1 VGMAPVRLVRRPPAR
16 VGSEALARIMAILPE
31 QIDAIRG
38 HEAGARRGTDPEDV
52 HDMRTAARRLRA
64 ILRVVRSGFDRAWV
78 EALRSELEWLG
89 TTLGAV
95 RDLDVLREHLRDEL
109 AALEDST
116 GRSAF
121 LQLSE
126 CLDVEHSRA
135 KAKLLGALDSR
146 RYRELLSRLDEAV
159 RQPRVVTADLSL
171 PRIAA
176 RQFKKLRK
184 AVKAL
189 PAEPADEELHA
200 VRIKVKCAR
209 YAAELA
215 EEMIGRPAARFV
227 DRAKKVQDILGEH
240 QDAVMA
246 ESRIRACLRGVRSRP
261 ATWLRDRLIERQRA
275 RREKARKAFWKKWPR
290 LKRRGRKAW
299 T

>member
-1 VGMAPVRLVRRPPAR
+1 MAPGRLVRRFPAR
-16 VGSEALARIMAILPE
+16 VGSEALARILTFLRE

-38 HEAGARRGTDPEDV
+38 HAAGARRGTDPEDV
-52 HDMRTAARRLRA
+52 HDMRTAVRRLRA
-64 ILRVVRSGFDRAWV
+64 ILRAVRSGFDRAWV
-78 EALRSELEWLG
+78 ESLRSELDWLG
-89 TTLGAV
+89 STLGAV

-116 GRSAF
+116 RPSSS

-126 CLDVEHSRA
+126 YLDVEHSRA
-135 KAKLLGALDSR
+135 RAKLLAALDSS
-146 RYRELLSRLDEAV
+146 RYRELLRRLDEAV

-184 AVKAL
+184 AVKTL
-189 PAEPADEELHA
+189 PAEPSDAQLHT
-200 VRIKVKCAR
+200 VRIKVKHAR

-215 EEMIGRPAARFV
+215 EEEIGRPAARFV
-227 DRAKKVQDILGEH
+227 DKAKKVLDILGEH
-240 QDAVMA
+240 QDAVTA
-246 ESRIRACLRGVRSRP
+246 ESRIRAWLRGMRSRP
-261 ATWLRDRLIERQRA
+261 ETWLRDHLIKRQCA
-275 RREKARKAFWKKWPR
+275 RREEARKAFRKRWPR

>member
-1 VGMAPVRLVRRPPAR
+1 MAAVRLVRGPPAR
-16 VGSEALARIMAILPE
+16 VGSEALARIVAILRD
-31 QIDAIRG
+31 QIDAIRS
-38 HEAGARRGTDPEDV
+38 HQAGARRGTDPEDV

-64 ILRVVRSGFDRAWV
+64 VLRAARAGFDRAWV

-89 TTLGAV
+89 ATLGAV

-116 GRSAF
+116 ELSAS

-126 CLDVEHSRA
+126 CLDVKHSRA
-135 KAKLLGALDSR
+135 RAKLLAALDSP

-184 AVKAL
+184 AVKDL
-189 PAEPADEELHA
+189 PAEPTDEELHA
-200 VRIKVKCAR
+200 VRIKVKRAR

-215 EEMIGRPAARFV
+215 AEEIGRSAARFV
-227 DRAKKVQDILGEH
+227 DKAKKVQDILGEH

-246 ESRIRACLRGVRSRP
+246 ESRIRACLRRIPSRP
-261 ATWLRDRLIERQRA
+261 ATGFGDRLIKRQRA
-275 RREKARKAFWKKWPR
+275 RRQKARRAFWKRWPG

>member
-1 VGMAPVRLVRRPPAR
+1 MAPVRLVRRPPAR
-16 VGSEALARIMAILPE
+16 IGSEALARIMAILPE

-116 GRSAF
+116 GRSAS

-126 CLDVEHSRA
+126 CLDLEHSRA

-159 RQPRVVTADLSL
+159 RQPRVVTAELSL

-200 VRIKVKCAR
+200 VRIKVKRAR

-215 EEMIGRPAARFV
+215 EEVIGRPAARFV

-275 RREKARKAFWKKWPR
+275 RREKARKAFWKRWPR

>member
-1 VGMAPVRLVRRPPAR
+1 VGMVPVRLVRRFPAR
-16 VGSEALARIMAILPE
+16 VGSEALARIVASLRE

-38 HEAGARRGTDPEDV
+38 HAGGARRGTDPEDV
-52 HDMRTAARRLRA
+52 HEMRTAARRLRA
-64 ILRVVRSGFDRAWV
+64 ILRAVRSGFDRAWV
-78 EALRSELEWLG
+78 EALRSELDWLG
-89 TTLGAV
+89 STLGAV

-116 GRSAF
+116 RRSAS

-135 KAKLLGALDSR
+135 RAKLLAALDSP
-146 RYRELLSRLDEAV
+146 RYRELLRRLDEAV
-159 RQPRVVTADLSL
+159 RQPRVATADLSL

-189 PAEPADEELHA
+189 PTEPSNAELHA
-200 VRIKVKCAR
+200 VRIEVKRAR

-215 EEMIGRPAARFV
+215 AEEVGRPAARFV
-227 DRAKKVQDILGEH
+227 DKAKKVQDILGEH

-246 ESRIRACLRGVRSRP
+246 ESRIRAWLRGIRSRS
-261 ATWLRDRLIERQRA
+261 ATWLRDHLIKRQRA
-275 RREKARKAFWKKWPR
+275 RRQEARKAFWKRWPR

>member
-1 VGMAPVRLVRRPPAR
+1 MAPVRLVRRPPAR
-16 VGSEALARIMAILPE
+16 IGSEALARIMAILPE

-116 GRSAF
+116 GRSAS

-126 CLDVEHSRA
+126 CLDLEHSRA

-159 RQPRVVTADLSL
+159 RQPRVVTAELSL

-200 VRIKVKCAR
+200 VRVKVKRAR

-215 EEMIGRPAARFV
+215 EEVMGRPAARFV

-275 RREKARKAFWKKWPR
+275 RREKARKAFWKRWPR

>member
-1 VGMAPVRLVRRPPAR
+1 MAAVRLVRLPPAP
-16 VGSEALARIMAILPE
+16 VGSAALARILAIMRE

-64 ILRVVRSGFDRAWV
+64 VLRAVRPGFDRPWV

-89 TTLGAV
+89 ATLGAV

-116 GRSAF
+116 GLSAS
-121 LQLSE
+121 LPLSE
-126 CLDVEHSRA
+126 CLDVKHSRA
-135 KAKLLGALDSR
+135 RAKLLAALESP
-146 RYRELLSRLDEAV
+146 RYRQLLSRLDEAV

-171 PRIAA
+171 SRIAA
-176 RQFKKLRK
+176 RQFRKLRK
-184 AVKAL
+184 AVKDL
-189 PAEPADEELHA
+189 PTEPTDEELHA
-200 VRIKVKCAR
+200 VRIKVKRAR

-215 EEMIGRPAARFV
+215 EEEIGRSAARFV
-227 DRAKKVQDILGEH
+227 DKAKKVQDILGEH

-246 ESRIRACLRGVRSRP
+246 ESRIRACLRRIPSRP
-261 ATWLRDRLIERQRA
+261 VTALGDRLIKRQRA
-275 RREKARKAFWKKWPR
+275 RRQKARRAFWKRWPG
-290 LKRRGRKAW
+290 LKRRGRKVW

>member
-1 VGMAPVRLVRRPPAR
+1 MVPVRLVRRSPAR
-16 VGSEALARIMAILPE
+16 VGSEALARIVASLRE

-38 HEAGARRGTDPEDV
+38 HAAGARRGTDPEDV
-52 HDMRTAARRLRA
+52 HEMRTAARRLRA
-64 ILRVVRSGFDRAWV
+64 ILRAVRSGFDRAWV
-78 EALRSELEWLG
+78 EALRSELDWLG
-89 TTLGAV
+89 STLGAV
-95 RDLDVLREHLRDEL
+95 RDLDVLREHLRDER

-116 GRSAF
+116 RPSAS

-126 CLDVEHSRA
+126 CLDGEHSRA
-135 KAKLLGALDSR
+135 RAKQLLAALDSP
-146 RYRELLSRLDEAV
+146 RYRELLRRLDEAV
-159 RQPRVVTADLSL
+159 RQPRVATAGLSL

-189 PAEPADEELHA
+189 PAKPSDRELHA
-200 VRIKVKCAR
+200 VRIKVKHAR

-215 EEMIGRPAARFV
+215 AEEVGRPAARFV
-227 DRAKKVQDILGEH
+227 DKAKKVQDILGEH

-246 ESRIRACLRGVRSRP
+246 ESRIRAWLRGIRSRP
-261 ATWLRDRLIERQRA
+261 ATWLRDHLIKRQRA
-275 RREKARKAFWKKWPR
+275 RRQEARKAFWKRWPR

-299 T
+299 R

>member
-1 VGMAPVRLVRRPPAR
+1 VGMVPVRLVRRFPAR
-16 VGSEALARIMAILPE
+16 VGSEALARIVASLRE

-38 HEAGARRGTDPEDV
+38 HAAGARRGTDPEDV
-52 HDMRTAARRLRA
+52 HEMRTAARRLRA
-64 ILRVVRSGFDRAWV
+64 ILRAVRSGFDRAWV
-78 EALRSELEWLG
+78 EVLRSELDWLG
-89 TTLGAV
+89 STLGAV

-116 GRSAF
+116 RRSAS

-135 KAKLLGALDSR
+135 RAKLLAALDSP
-146 RYRELLSRLDEAV
+146 RYRELLRRLDEAV
-159 RQPRVVTADLSL
+159 RQPRVATADLSL

-189 PAEPADEELHA
+189 PTEPSNAELHA
-200 VRIKVKCAR
+200 VRIEVKRAR

-215 EEMIGRPAARFV
+215 AEEVGRPAARFV
-227 DRAKKVQDILGEH
+227 DKAKKVQDILGEH

-246 ESRIRACLRGVRSRP
+246 ESRIRAWLRGIRSRS
-261 ATWLRDRLIERQRA
+261 ATWLRDHLIKRQRA
-275 RREKARKAFWKKWPR
+275 RRQEARKAFWKRWPR

>member
-1 VGMAPVRLVRRPPAR
+1 MAPVRLVRRPPAR
-16 VGSEALARIMAILPE
+16 LGSEALARIMATLPE
-31 QIDAIRG
+31 QIDAIRD
-38 HEAGARRGTDPEDV
+38 HAAGARRGTDPEDV

-64 ILRVVRSGFDRAWV
+64 ILRAVRSGFDRAWV

-89 TTLGAV
+89 TRLGAV

-116 GRSAF
+116 GRSAS

-135 KAKLLGALDSR
+135 RAKLLAALDSP
-146 RYRELLSRLDEAV
+146 RYPELLRRLEEAV

-189 PAEPADEELHA
+189 SAEPSDGDLHA
-200 VRIKVKCAR
+200 VRIKVKHAR

-215 EEMIGRPAARFV
+215 EEEIGRPAARFV
-227 DRAKKVQDILGEH
+227 DKAKKVQDILGEH

-246 ESRIRACLRGVRSRP
+246 ESRIRACLRGIRSRP
-261 ATWLRDRLIERQRA
+261 ARWLGDHLIKRQRA
-275 RREKARKAFWKKWPR
+275 RRQEASKAFWKKWPR

>member
-1 VGMAPVRLVRRPPAR
+1 MAPVRLVRRPPAR
-16 VGSEALARIMAILPE
+16 IGSEALAHVLAILRE
-31 QIDAIRG
+31 QIDAIHG

-52 HDMRTAARRLRA
+52 HDMRTAVRRLRA
-64 ILRVVRSGFDRAWV
+64 ILRAVRSGFDHAWV
-78 EALRSELEWLG
+78 EALRSELDWLG

-109 AALEDST
+109 AALQDVAGS
-116 GRSAF
+116 SAP
-121 LQLSE
+121 LQLSH

-135 KAKLLGALDSR
+135 RAKLLAALDSP
-146 RYRELLSRLDEAV
+146 RYRELLSRLDEAA

-189 PAEPADEELHA
+189 PAEPSDEELHA
-200 VRIKVKCAR
+200 VRIKVKRAR

-215 EEMIGRPAARFV
+215 EEEVGRPASRFV
-227 DRAKKVQDILGEH
+227 DKAKKVQDILGEH
-240 QDAVMA
+240 QDAVVA
-246 ESRIRACLRGVRSRP
+246 ESRIRACLRSIRSRP
-261 ATWLRDRLIERQRA
+261 ATWLRDRLIERQRT
-275 RREKARKAFWKKWPR
+275 RRQKARKVFWKKWPR

>member
-116 GRSAF
+116 GRSAS